1 MNVLFLDYD
10 GVVNTI
16 IWNENG
22 TKAGY
27 NHHNDGKVNNF
38 QAVQW
43 VSEFCQKYDYKI
55 VVTSTWRIWENY
67 ADCLRNGGLRPDVE
81 ILGCTGKSTLGR
93 GAEIKDYLNEH
104 PEITQYIVADD
115 ENAFEGY
122 PDILERFIQCNHNGG
137 FNYEEFHLATML
149 HNMHTKPKKDWDE

>member
-22 TKAGY
+22 TKADY
-27 NHHNDGKVNNF
+27 NHPYHGKVNNF

-55 VVTSTWRIWENY
+55 VVTSTWRLKENY
-67 ADCLRNGGLRPDVE
+67 KECLIAGGLRDGIE
-81 ILGCTGKSTLGR
+81 ILGCTGRHSLGR
-93 GAEIKDYLNEH
+93 GAEIKDYLSKH
-104 PEITQYIVADD
+104 PDISQYLVADD

-122 PDILERFIQCNHNGG
+122 PDILERFVQCNHNGG
-137 FNYEEFHLATML
+137 FNYEEFHLACYL
-149 HNMHTKPKKDWDE
+149 HKLHTEDNKDWDE